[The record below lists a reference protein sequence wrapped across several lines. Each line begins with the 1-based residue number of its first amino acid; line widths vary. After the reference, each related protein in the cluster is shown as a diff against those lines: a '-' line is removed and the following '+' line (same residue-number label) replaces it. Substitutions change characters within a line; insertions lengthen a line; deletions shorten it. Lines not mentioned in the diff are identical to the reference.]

1 MTYKELEEKAKNPDE
16 LQKAI
21 LALMLGDTY
30 RFIPRIDLN
39 KKDLIREQ
47 IEKAKSHIKQYER
60 VLNDNANI

>member
-39 KKDLIREQ
+39 KKDLIKKQ
-47 IEKAKSHIKQYER
+47 IEKAKRHIRKYER
-60 VLNDNANI
+60 VLNDCTNI